1 MTQYDGRRGST
12 RRCVVSC
19 KNGDSWERMLL
30 CAAARDDGVA
40 AVYRTDWGQNWAI
53 YYGHN
58 LSAFGGLPRVTEW
71 IVIHGPGGTDDI
83 GNTQGEELKVIQDL
97 RTRVDYQG
105 KALIKMTIDEYEVL
119 DRHDRCGACVTLA
132 DQDDR
137 LKLSVDALRTCSSV
151 TSFIYCCFIKRR
163 DHRERGSAKGYRLV
177 SIVEKIVIF
186 FIGDKMY

>member
-1 MTQYDGRRGST
+1 MTQYDGRRGSN

-119 DRHDRCGACVTLA
+119 DRHDRCGACMTLA
-132 DQDDR
+132 YQNDC
-137 LKLSVDALRTCSSV
+137 LAFTVDALRTCSSV
-151 TSFIYCCFIKRR
+151 TSFIDCFINRR
-163 DHRERGSAKGYRLV
+163 DRRERRIHVMMSWMILKR
-177 SIVEKIVIF
+177 
-186 FIGDKMY
+186 